1 MYHLHFTNGMNTI
14 YIKHMVCERCI
25 FVVKQELSKLGFAP
39 VAVSLGKATF
49 DRDLSNEEILSIKAN
64 LGNFGFE
71 LINDK
76 KVRFTEQVKHAIIEL
91 VNQGETDRKA
101 NLSDYLADKLHLEY
115 SYISNVFSDLENVTI
130 EQYYIAQRVEKVKEM
145 LVYDEYTL
153 TEIADK
159 MNYSSVAYLSAQFK
173 RITGFTP
180 TQFKNIKGNKRT
192 PIDKVL

>member
-1 MYHLHFTNGMNTI
+1 MNTL
-14 YIKHMVCERCI
+14 YIKHMVCDRCI
-25 FVVKQELSKLGFAP
+25 FVVKQELSKLGLVP
-39 VAVSLGKATF
+39 TDISLGKVVF
-49 DRDLSNEEILSIKAN
+49 DRDLSDEEISSVKKDLES
-64 LGNFGFE
+64 FGFE

-91 VNQGETDRKA
+91 INQQETDKKV
-101 NLSDYLADKLHLEY
+101 NLSDYLSDRLHHDY
-115 SYISNVFSDLENVTI
+115 SYISNIFSDLENVTI

-180 TQFKNIKGNKRT
+180 TQFKEIKGNKRIS
-192 PIDKVL
+192 IDKI

>member
-1 MYHLHFTNGMNTI
+1 MNTL
-14 YIKHMVCERCI
+14 YIKHMVCDRCI
-25 FVVKQELSKLGFAP
+25 FVVKQVLSKLGLVP
-39 VAVSLGKATF
+39 IDISLGKVVF
-49 DRDLSNEEILSIKAN
+49 DKDLSAEEISSFKKDLES
-64 LGNFGFE
+64 FGFE

-91 VNQGETDRKA
+91 INQKETDRKV
-101 NLSDYLADKLHLEY
+101 NLSDYLSDKLHHDY
-115 SYISNVFSDLENVTI
+115 SYISNIFSDLENVTI

-153 TEIADK
+153 TEIANK

-180 TQFKNIKGNKRT
+180 TQFKEIKGNKRI
-192 PIDKVL
+192 PIDKI

>member
-1 MYHLHFTNGMNTI
+1 MNTI
-14 YIKHMVCERCI
+14 YIKHMVCDRCI
-25 FVVKQELSKLGFAP
+25 FVVRQVLEKLGLTP
-39 VAVSLGKATF
+39 TSICLGKAVF
-49 DRDLSNEEILSIKAN
+49 DKDLSDEEIKAVQTD
-64 LGNFGFE
+64 LESFGFE
-71 LINDK
+71 LTNDK

-91 VNQGETDRKA
+91 VSQEEADRKI
-101 NLSDYLADKLHLEY
+101 NLSDYLAQKLHLEY
-115 SYISNVFSDLENVTI
+115 SYISNIFSDLENITI

-192 PIDKVL
+192 PIDKIS

>member
-1 MYHLHFTNGMNTI
+1 MDI
-14 YIKHMVCERCI
+14 YIKHMVCDRCV
-25 FVVKQELSKLGFAP
+25 FVVKQELTNMGFTPAS
-39 VAVSLGKATF
+39 VSLGKVHF
-49 DRDLSNEEILSIKAN
+49 DNDLSAEDIRRIQTDLES
-64 LGNFGFE
+64 FGFE

-91 VNQGETDRKA
+91 VNQEENGRKT
-101 NLSDYLADKLHLEY
+101 NLSDYLSGKLHFEY
-115 SYISNVFSDLENVTI
+115 SHISTVFSDIENVTI
-130 EQYYIAQRVEKVKEM
+130 EQYYIAQKVEKVKEM

-180 TQFKNIKGNKRT
+180 TQFKAIKGNKRK
-192 PIDKVL
+192 PIDRI